1 MFSIPHQVANI
12 FISEEKIVNVISRSS
27 SSDEVEI
34 FLQSWTS
41 RHQELNISNLSKED
55 YYEDVL
61 VKLVGNPVHVFNLM
75 DRTVNL
81 LPKIMEGM
89 VDSDRE
95 EISEFLESL
104 PMPPDSS
111 DLEGAMQALVRVQ
124 FTYKWVREV

>member
-1 MFSIPHQVANI
+1 MFSVPHQVANI
-12 FISEEKIVNVISRSS
+12 FISEEKIINVISRSS
-27 SSDEVEI
+27 SSEEVEI

-41 RHQELNISNLSKED
+41 RFNELNISHLNKEE

-75 DRTVNL
+75 DRLVR
-81 LPKIMEGM
+81 EG
-89 VDSDRE
+89 
-95 EISEFLESL
+95 ISEFLESL

-124 FTYKWVREV
+124 FTYK